1 MHVAG
6 WLSGFLHHLPRT
18 RGGALRRGSA
28 LRTVNWLMHM
38 ALPMLAL
45 WLLLAQ
51 PEVDLAWDDR
61 AAHFVLVLSAAVV
74 SVVLG
79 ALIARAA
86 RARDDARLWL
96 VSLVFITTAG
106 FFGLHALITPGV
118 LMDTSDAEFML
129 PTRIGLMLAGVV
141 ALTSSITFSP
151 ARNAFLWSV
160 RRPLLVLVGA
170 LMAACGVAILCG
182 VLDRLPDQ
190 DRLEHAEQVT
200 ALVSG
205 ALFGAAALAYLPIY
219 RRRRAVVVMS
229 VLTAFV
235 LLGEASVA
243 LALGMSWHASWW
255 LWHVLMTLAFCFI
268 AYSARI
274 QFNREGTTRG
284 LFDSLA
290 TQQTIAELR
299 RDYSAALEAMVDVLE
314 RRERGEQVQ
323 PDAVAARLADQ
334 FELSDQQ
341 VAVLKRGAEALGAE
355 REQVRKL
362 GTLVAVGG
370 ESSVI
375 QDEDVLLRR
384 VMAAIGDAFPGDEFR
399 LGLVRAGELSFSN
412 GAACAHEGPA
422 DARRPNEDGALDLP
436 LIVKGQVT
444 GVIEARRRGGAFAD
458 ADVALLRSFATQ
470 SSIALENARL
480 YQNLDGLFRS
490 YMSPAVATTL
500 LADPDQAGLGGAIT
514 DVTVLIADLHGFTA
528 FAETT
533 SPDRVVTMLNTY
545 YGATVP
551 VILETGG
558 TVTQFL
564 GDAVMA
570 IWGAPVHQPDHALR
584 AARAGLAL
592 HVAAE
597 EAAAGHPD
605 WPRFRVGI
613 NTGPALVGNIG
624 AAEMRHFT
632 AIGDTTN
639 LASRLQSVA
648 QPGQVVLGPTT
659 SATLGAAARVSSG
672 GWVKVKGKRYPVRF
686 CVLHELRP

>member
-1 MHVAG
+1 MHAVS
-6 WLSGFLHHLPRT
+6 WLSGFWHRLPSMSSV
-18 RGGALRRGSA
+18 ASHRGSA
-28 LRTVNWLMHM
+28 LRTANWLMHM

-45 WLLLAQ
+45 WLLLYR
-51 PEVDLAWDDR
+51 PKVDLAWDNR
-61 AAHFVLVLSAAVV
+61 VAHFVLVLSAATV

-106 FFGLHALITPGV
+106 FFGLHALVTPGV
-118 LMDTSDAEFML
+118 LVDTSDAEFML
-129 PTRIGLMLAGVV
+129 PTRMGLVLAGMV
-141 ALTSSITFSP
+141 ALASSITFSP
-151 ARNAFLWSV
+151 ARNARLWAV
-160 RRPLLVLVGA
+160 RGPLLVLIGA
-170 LMAACGVAILCG
+170 LMAACATLILSG
-182 VLDRLPDQ
+182 LLDRLPDQ
-190 DRLEHAEQVT
+190 ERVEHAEQAT
-200 ALVSG
+200 
-205 ALFGAAALAYLPIY
+205 ALFGGVLFASAALAYFPIY
-219 RRRRAVVVMS
+219 RRSRAVVVMS
-229 VLTAFV
+229 VLTSFV
-235 LLGEASVA
+235 LLAEASVA

-255 LWHVLMTLAFCFI
+255 LWHLLMTMAFCFI
-268 AYSARI
+268 AYSARV
-274 QFNREGTTRG
+274 QFHREGSARG

-299 RDYSAALEAMVDVLE
+299 RDYTAALEAMVDVLQ
-314 RRERGEQVQ
+314 RRERGEQVK
-323 PDAVAARLADQ
+323 PGAVAARLADR

-341 VAVLKRGAEALGAE
+341 VSVLKRGAEALGAE
-355 REQVRKL
+355 RERVRKL
-362 GTLVAVGG
+362 GTLVAVGR

-375 QDEDVLLRR
+375 QDEEVLLTR
-384 VMAAIGDAFPGDEFR
+384 VMAVIADAFPGDEFR
-399 LGLVRAGELSFSN
+399 LGLVRAGDFGFSN
-412 GAACAHEGPA
+412 DETGELAET
-422 DARRPNEDGALDLP
+422 GALELP

-444 GVIEARRRGGAFAD
+444 GVIEARRPSGTFAD

-514 DVTVLIADLHGFTA
+514 EVTVLIADLHGFTA

-533 SPDRVVTMLNTY
+533 SPDLVVAMLNTY
-545 YGATVP
+545 YGAAVP

-592 HVAAE
+592 HAAVE
-597 EAAAGHPD
+597 EAAAGHPE

-632 AIGDTTN
+632 AIGDTIN
-639 LASRLQSVA
+639 LAARLQSLA
-648 QPGQVVLGPTT
+648 QPGQVVLGPGT
-659 SATLGAAARVSSG
+659 SGALGAAARVSRH
-672 GWVKVKGKRYPVRF
+672 GWVRVKGKRQPVRL
-686 CVLHELRP
+686 CVLHELLP